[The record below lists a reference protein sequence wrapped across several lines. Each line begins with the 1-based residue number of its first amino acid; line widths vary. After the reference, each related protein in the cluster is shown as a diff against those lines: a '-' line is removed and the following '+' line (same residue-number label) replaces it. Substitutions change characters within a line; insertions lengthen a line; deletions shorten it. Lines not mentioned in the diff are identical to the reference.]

1 MATLPGRPAR
11 PRAEQRRTGTL
22 RVRTACVSRVFGIVA
37 IAKQLAAAVSV
48 LLYPGLLDFCPSGFL
63 SSGGS
68 VGVHALLV
76 CNLWAVVRS
85 GSARNLSVLTVK
97 LSCGLNRFGIFQR

>member
-1 MATLPGRPAR
+1 MREELLSELNEPVEEPLSE
-11 PRAEQRRTGTL
+11 PVQ
-22 RVRTACVSRVFGIVA
+22 
-37 IAKQLAAAVSV
+37 VSV

>member
-1 MATLPGRPAR
+1 MS
-11 PRAEQRRTGTL
+11 E
-22 RVRTACVSRVFGIVA
+22 SSSVF
-37 IAKQLAAAVSV
+37 
-48 LLYPGLLDFCPSGFL
+48 LYPGFRDFCPFGFL